1 MMLNYFKKIYYEKY
15 TKKSY
20 SLSNVDLVIQRI
32 FKNKDNGIFID
43 VGCNHPI
50 KYNNTYLLYKK
61 GWSGINIDLDK
72 MSIKQFNTLRPRDV
86 NIQILVTSFDN
97 EEKDLYFYHD
107 RSAINTISK
116 ELAESRNNQ
125 YKEIKKIKG
134 TSLNSIIEN
143 SKFNG
148 SKIDLL
154 SIDIENYEYEALK
167 NFNFDKYNI
176 DIIVT
181 EVTDTNTKNLEI
193 YNLSLENITKT
204 NLYKLLIKNNYK
216 LINWVN
222 ADLIFV
228 KSTSDLCS
236 VR

>member
-1 MMLNYFKKIYYEKY
+1 MKEYLKK
-15 TKKSY
+15 KK
-20 SLSNVDLVIQRI
+20 
-32 FKNKDNGIFID
+32 NGVFID

-72 MSIKQFNTLRPRDV
+72 TSIDQFKKIRKRDENV
-86 NIQILVTSFDN
+86 QMLVTSYDN

-107 RSAINTISK
+107 RSAINTLSK
-116 ELAESRNNQ
+116 ELAENRNSK

-134 TSLNSIIEN
+134 LSLNSIIAN
-143 SKFNG
+143 SKFKD
-148 SKIDLL
+148 SKINLL

-167 NFNFDKYNI
+167 NFDFDQYNI

-181 EVTDTNTKNLEI
+181 EITDPKIKDLEI
-193 YNLSLENITKT
+193 YNLSLENIKKT
-204 NLYKLLIKNNYK
+204 NLYNLLIRNNYK

-222 ADLIFV
+222 ADLVFV
-228 KSTSDLCS
+228 KNTSNF
-236 VR
+236 

>member
-1 MMLNYFKKIYYEKY
+1 MLNYFKKIYYEKY
-15 TKKSY
+15 SKKSY
-20 SLSNVDLVIQRI
+20 SLSNVDLVIERI
-32 FKNKDNGIFID
+32 FKKKKNGVFID

-72 MSIKQFNTLRPRDV
+72 TSIDQFKKIRKRDENV
-86 NIQILVTSFDN
+86 QMLVTSYDN

-107 RSAINTISK
+107 RSAINTLSK
-116 ELAESRNNQ
+116 ELAENRNSK

-134 TSLNSIIEN
+134 LSLNSIIAN
-143 SKFNG
+143 SKFKD
-148 SKIDLL
+148 SKINLL

-167 NFNFDKYNI
+167 YFDFDQYNI

-181 EVTDTNTKNLEI
+181 EITDPKIKDLEI
-193 YNLSLENITKT
+193 YNLSLENIKKT
-204 NLYKLLIKNNYK
+204 NLYNLLIRNNYK

-222 ADLIFV
+222 ADLVFV
-228 KSTSDLCS
+228 KNTSNF
-236 VR
+236 